1 MLFFYHGFL
10 LQPYPLC
17 IVFTLAIRGYAADY
31 HLLKTYS
38 VLGPYHK
45 CVKEEVENIKIKHFF
60 YSRFLP
66 QVCATIQPFLPPL
79 SVIVTALCVG
89 SPLAINV
96 ESIVSP
102 FGLIVLS
109 IIIIFHASAFVAGYF
124 LPRIVFD
131 KTPDLKALQRTISF
145 ETGPFT

>member
-1 MLFFYHGFL
+1 MSCPKGTNKCFFFYHGFL

-17 IVFTLAIRGYAADY
+17 IVFALAIRGYAADY
-31 HLLKTYS
+31 HLLKNF
-38 VLGPYHK
+38 
-45 CVKEEVENIKIKHFF
+45 KEEVENIKIKHFF